1 MNTSPEDNMSAAS
14 PGSTGDLGGD
24 VNASSTLPRLRLLWL
39 GRGSVSTSS
48 KPRFLSSEGRG
59 WDWNYDEGVRKNLL
73 NKDRI

>member
-1 MNTSPEDNMSAAS
+1 MLVLILYEHLTEDNMSATS

-48 KPRFLSSEGRG
+48 KPRFLSSEV
-59 WDWNYDEGVRKNLL
+59 WDGIGTVVRVSEQPF
-73 NKDRI
+73 